1 MRFDH
6 ANGES
11 YEDAGGGRVIH
22 SAPGFPGFPPRLA
35 VELFERARL
44 LTGRERV
51 GLWDPMCGAGGIPT
65 AVAMLRPERVQRVL
79 ASDVDPAAVTLAAKN
94 LALATPAG
102 LAERRRELTARGAD
116 ADRLAAIDRL
126 LDVPGRSSALRTD
139 AVEADVTDAGSLA
152 RLDLDGI
159 HVALCDLPYG
169 TQTSWSAATSAGP
182 PAAAALETL
191 GAVLPTG
198 AVIVFVTTERDDL
211 RPLPNAT
218 RSFKHGHRHVRM
230 YRLGEA
236 AGGAD

>member
-6 ANGES
+6 ANGDH

-44 LTGRERV
+44 LNGRERV

-65 AVAMLRPERVQRVL
+65 AVALLRPERLQRVL
-79 ASDVDPAAVTLAAKN
+79 ASDVDPAAVALAAKN
-94 LALATPAG
+94 LALVTPTG
-102 LAERRRELTARGAD
+102 LAERRRELAARGAD
-116 ADRLAAIDRL
+116 DDRLAAIDRL
-126 LDVPGRSSALRTD
+126 LDVPGRSSAPRTD

-169 TQTSWSAATSAGP
+169 TQTSWSRSTPGRA
-182 PAAAALETL
+182 PAAAALAALERVL
-191 GAVLPTG
+191 PPGAVVVL
-198 AVIVFVTTERDDL
+198 VTTERDDL

-218 RSFKHGHRHVRM
+218 RSFKHGHRHIRM
-230 YRLGEA
+230 YRLGDA
-236 AGGAD
+236 ARDAD